1 MEFTRMIIETQA
13 KELAPDVMDVA
24 TKLEILCPACN
35 RDVDTAELAAQKCN
49 DCGTDLS
56 DPKQNIG
63 VAVTS
68 LPVFAV
74 VF

>member
-1 MEFTRMIIETQA
+1 MIIETQA